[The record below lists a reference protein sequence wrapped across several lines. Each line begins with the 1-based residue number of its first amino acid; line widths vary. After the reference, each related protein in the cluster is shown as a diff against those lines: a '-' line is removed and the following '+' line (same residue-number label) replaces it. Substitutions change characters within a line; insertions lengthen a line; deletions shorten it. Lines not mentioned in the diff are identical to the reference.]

1 MIISF
6 LDMFAEQFKHCQCRN
21 SSIQALESKPGGYLL
36 FCFAH
41 LSFANTSTSATDLRL
56 TEAKRSASRYSPC
69 VVRHNMYAL
78 CTARC
83 DMRMFIWIKA

>member
-56 TEAKRSASRYSPC
+56 TEAKRSASIVHASSGTTCMRS
-69 VVRHNMYAL
+69 
-78 CTARC
+78 ARL
-83 DMRMFIWIKA
+83 DAT